1 MITTLA
7 NDRVF
12 LDYGPV
18 QMILTAGAGGRVM
31 ASELRQAAG
40 YAIRKL
46 KELAEVQNLAKDI
59 RTVSSP
65 DLNGVPLPL
74 KLMVEAVKAAGDET
88 LTPMAAVAGTFA
100 DMVADLLVAKGASK
114 VLINNGGDIAIRLA
128 EGEKTRVGL
137 MPGIDSTSFTHIISL
152 EGKDGIGGVA
162 TSGLGGRSF
171 TKGIAGAATVLAR
184 TARVADACATVIAN
198 HCFAEDPGIIRLP
211 AEEIDPNTDIP
222 GHLVTVRLEHLKP
235 ETKEKAL
242 ANALAKAKELV
253 NVGVIHGAVI
263 FLDSLVAMIP
273 DGLCQPR

>member
-7 NDRVF
+7 NDRIF

-18 QMILTAGAGGRVM
+18 QMMLTAGADGRVM
-31 ASELRQAAG
+31 TSELRQAAG
-40 YAIRKL
+40 YAIIKL

-65 DLNGVPLPL
+65 DLTGVPLPL

-100 DMVADLLVAKGASK
+100 DMVADLLVTKGASK

-137 MPGIDSTSFTHIISL
+137 TPDIDATSFTHMISL
-152 EGKDGIGGVA
+152 VGQDGIGGVA

-222 GHLVTVRLEHLKP
+222 GHLVTVRLERLKP

-253 NVGVIHGAVI
+253 NAGVIHGAVI
-263 FLDSLVAMIP
+263 FLDSMVAMTP

>member
-7 NDRVF
+7 KDQVF

-18 QMILTAGAGGRVM
+18 QMMLTAGASGRVM
-31 ASELRQAAG
+31 TSELRQAAC
-40 YAIRKL
+40 YAIQRL

-59 RTVSSP
+59 LTVSSP

-74 KLMVEAVKAAGDET
+74 KLMVEAVRATGDET

-100 DMVADLLVAKGASK
+100 DMVADFLVVKSASK

-128 EGEKTRVGL
+128 QGEKTKVGL
-137 MPGIDSTSFTHIISL
+137 MPGIDSTSFTHVIPL

-184 TARVADACATVIAN
+184 TARVADACATIIAN

-222 GHLVTVRLEHLKP
+222 GHLVTVRLERLKP
-235 ETKEKAL
+235 ETKEKAM

-253 NVGVIHGAVI
+253 NRGVILGAVI
-263 FLDSLVAMIP
+263 FLDDLVAMTP
-273 DGLCQPR
+273 DGICQPR

>member
-18 QMILTAGAGGRVM
+18 QMMLTAGASGRVM
-31 ASELRQAAG
+31 TSELRQAAG
-40 YAIRKL
+40 YAIKKL
-46 KELAEVQNLAKDI
+46 KELAGVQNLAKDI
-59 RTVSSP
+59 LTVSSP

-263 FLDSLVAMIP
+263 FLDSLVAIIP
-273 DGLCQPR
+273 DGLCQRR

>member
-1 MITTLA
+1 MIATLA
-7 NDRVF
+7 NDRIF

-18 QMILTAGAGGRVM
+18 HMMLTAGADGRVM
-31 ASELRQAAG
+31 TSELRQAAG
-40 YAIRKL
+40 YAIIKL

-65 DLNGVPLPL
+65 DLTGVPLPL

-100 DMVADLLVAKGASK
+100 DMVADLLVTKGASK

-137 MPGIDSTSFTHIISL
+137 TPDIDATSFTHMISL
-152 EGKDGIGGVA
+152 VGQDGIGGVA

-222 GHLVTVRLEHLKP
+222 GHLVTVRLERLKP

-253 NVGVIHGAVI
+253 NAGVIHGAVI
-263 FLDSLVAMIP
+263 FLDSMVAMTP